1 MMRGAKGEADECF
14 GIHCR
19 RIEMSDLVEQAAVIP
34 VNKARVE
41 FKKQRSMAETM
52 RAKSATRF
60 TQTQTDNAKGT
71 RKTWS
76 GNMAMNSRKQVSRY
90 GMWLA

>member
-41 FKKQRSMAETM
+41 FKK
-52 RAKSATRF
+52 
-60 TQTQTDNAKGT
+60 
-71 RKTWS
+71 
-76 GNMAMNSRKQVSRY
+76 
-90 GMWLA
+90 